1 MPLFN
6 LVLLKYLIFNDK
18 PTDGVILVSAYDQVA
33 PAKTIFASNTSSLA
47 IGDIAAS
54 TPGRLDRFGGLH
66 FFNPVP
72 VMKLLEVCHN
82 GCNRYKN
89 LTFESSIEIT
99 IVIRAEKIYL
109 ISVATHSLLS
119 KLQNEYHP
127 RF

>member
-1 MPLFN
+1 M
-6 LVLLKYLIFNDK
+6 
-18 PTDGVILVSAYDQVA
+18 ILVSAYDQVA

-82 GCNRYKN
+82 VCNTQHAQGDLNKIEN
-89 LTFESSIEIT
+89 TLSGTFSG
-99 IVIRAEKIYL
+99 
-109 ISVATHSLLS
+109 
-119 KLQNEYHP
+119 
-127 RF
+127 